1 MNIGRG
7 HLVYTIGNIRKKCNF
22 QNDEDAGDFKI
33 SFTCSPVRDG
43 RAQGLRVRV
52 KITPETAIKI
62 NKLYLDTDLHF
73 AGREKIFLNG
83 YQSWTDSREFAA
95 GESIPRLRRIVRPLL
110 GMYGDYGF
118 YRPRGRVLQSWT
130 YTYIREDNGIRFAG
144 SLSENSGF
152 TIFEYRRRKGLR
164 IIKDCKGV
172 CVDNT
177 YEAFDLFIA
186 VGEEDE
192 IFDSYF
198 GLMNLPGPRT
208 GACTG
213 WTSWYNYYTKISED
227 IILDNLA
234 ALREKNIPADIFQ
247 IDDGYQNAVGDWLII
262 NHKFPRGMK
271 HIAAEIKKCGYH
283 AGLWLAPFVCEKRS
297 QLYKDHPDWV
307 VAKAGYNPG
316 WSGYFYVL
324 DFYNPGVRAYLAGVF
339 KTVFEEWHYDLVKL
353 DFLYA
358 VALLKRSDKTRGR
371 IMHEA
376 MTFLRELAGDKL
388 ILGCGVPLGSAFG
401 LVDYCRI
408 GSDVALTW
416 EDRLLQR
423 MHYRERVSTIN
434 SLISTIG
441 RRHLNGRGFHND
453 PDVFILRSN
462 NNRLTKEQRHTLFLL
477 NNIFGGV
484 LFTSDNINEYTV
496 EELDMYKSIFPL
508 SSKKI
513 ERVVIDGVIPGGLLK
528 TYFSI
533 AGRQYLAVSNLS
545 GKGLQVNAEEDYFVQ
560 ERGFIPKDT
569 LVTLNPYQ
577 SLCLIKTGPGEEQ
590 ATKWLL

>member
-7 HLVYTIGNIRKKCNF
+7 HLVYTIDNVRKKCNF
-22 QNDEDAGDFKI
+22 QNDMDTGDIKI
-33 SFTCSPVRDG
+33 SFTCSPVTDG
-43 RAQGLRVRV
+43 HAQDLRVRM
-52 KITPETAIKI
+52 KITPKTAIKI
-62 NKLYLDTDLHF
+62 NKLYLDTDLRF

-83 YQSWTDSREFAA
+83 YQSWTGSREFEA
-95 GESIPRLRRIVRPLL
+95 GERILRLRRIVRPLL

-130 YTYIREDNGIRFAG
+130 YTYIREDNGIRFSG
-144 SLSENSGF
+144 SLSESSGF

-164 IIKDCKGV
+164 ITKDCKGL
-172 CVDNT
+172 CIDNT

-186 VGEEDE
+186 TGEEDE
-192 IFDSYF
+192 IFDRYF
-198 GLMNLPGPRT
+198 GLMNLPGPRA

-234 ALREKNIPADIFQ
+234 TLREKNIPVDIFQ

-271 HIAAEIKKCGYH
+271 HIAAEIKKCGYQ

-324 DFYNPGVRAYLAGVF
+324 DFYNPGVRAYLAEVF
-339 KTVFEEWHYDLVKL
+339 KTVFEEWRYDLVKL

-408 GSDVALTW
+408 GSDVALAW

-462 NNRLTKEQRHTLFLL
+462 NNRLSKEQRHTLFLL
-477 NNIFGGV
+477 NNIFGSV

-496 EELDMYKSIFPL
+496 EELDMYQSIFPP
-508 SSKKI
+508 SPKKI

-533 AGRQYLAVSNLS
+533 AGRQYLAVSNLRD
-545 GKGLQVNAEEDYFVQ
+545 KGIQVNTEADYFAKD
-560 ERGFIPKDT
+560 RGFIPKDT

-590 ATKWLL
+590 TTKWLP